1 MNSLPNFK
9 TSRKSGSIDNR
20 VQRVNLSVD
29 ASLELSMR
37 LLKTRGYQTTLFG
50 ERRLLC
56 VKRSRQKN
64 HVLSLEIL
72 LEAFSR
78 YETKITIGAKSCE
91 GSLPWEST
99 EETAEEVAELA
110 QLLVR
115 QSTAQTRQPAA
126 FPLNALQ
133 VCIA

>member
-1 MNSLPNFK
+1 
-9 TSRKSGSIDNR
+9 
-20 VQRVNLSVD
+20 
-29 ASLELSMR
+29 
-37 LLKTRGYQTTLFG
+37 LFG

-56 VKRSRQKN
+56 VKRSRQKK